1 MALHDMCTCISHLGD
16 VIMHKLHEFDEAI
29 VVVSCWSCFMCN
41 STIQSVC
48 VCVLAFVFT
57 NNI

>member
-41 STIQSVC
+41 STIHSVC